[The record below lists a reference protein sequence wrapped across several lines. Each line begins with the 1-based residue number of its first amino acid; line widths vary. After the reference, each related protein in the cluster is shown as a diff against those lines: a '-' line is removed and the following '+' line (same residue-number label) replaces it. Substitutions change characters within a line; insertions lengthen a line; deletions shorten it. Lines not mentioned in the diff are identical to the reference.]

1 MLTYG
6 YKATNDRLLLKA
18 GDLQVLVR
26 FSGNR
31 GNRRLQSRFTSSW
44 WLSSARLHEWRR
56 ATNPGISTTGLLFAR
71 NDWLLPGWPIDSMGF
86 YVTAES
92 EHDAPN
98 IHSFVSAATNVA
110 VPIFSSLKSAEAAAL
125 WALENLEF
133 PALTDL
139 ESFVRQNE
147 SKSQASRRSAEA

>member
-1 MLTYG
+1 MLTHG
-6 YKATNDRLLLKA
+6 YKASNDRLLLKA

-31 GNRRLQSRFTSSW
+31 GNRGLQSRFSSSW
-44 WLSSARLHEWRR
+44 WLSSARLRKWRK
-56 ATNPGISTTGLLFAR
+56 ATNPGLSATGLLFAR
-71 NDWLLPGWPIDSMGF
+71 NDWLLPEWPIDPMGF

-98 IHSFVSAATNVA
+98 IHSFVSAATKVA

-133 PALTDL
+133 PAQTDL
-139 ESFVRQNE
+139 ESFLGQNE
-147 SKSQASRRSAEA
+147 STSQVLVRAAEA